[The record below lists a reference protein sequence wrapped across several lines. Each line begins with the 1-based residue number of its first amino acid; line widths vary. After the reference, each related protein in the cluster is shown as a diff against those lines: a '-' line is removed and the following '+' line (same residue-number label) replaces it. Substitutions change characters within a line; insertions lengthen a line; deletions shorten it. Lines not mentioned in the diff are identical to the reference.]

1 MTPVR
6 DQVISQI
13 WYRVRAQTSYKD
25 LSDVQ
30 DQVWDQVRDQ
40 VGIQVLNQVQN
51 QVWDHVRYQVWT
63 KSGTKCN
70 DSCS

>member
-13 WYRVRAQTSYKD
+13 WYRVRTQTSYRD

-30 DQVWDQVRDQ
+30 DQVWDQIWNKMR
-40 VGIQVLNQVQN
+40 
-51 QVWDHVRYQVWT
+51 
-63 KSGTKCN
+63 
-70 DSCS
+70 